1 MKKTKVL
8 ISVVTFLFILSSM
21 SFANGLNLNGIGP
34 RAVAMGGA
42 FVGLADD
49 YSAVFWNPAGL
60 AHIKKKYIAFYGFDI
75 IPSMTYKL
83 EVPGAGQIVDAK
95 SVTKHYL
102 GGLAGYFQPVSDN
115 LVLGLAAYS
124 PSGLGIEWDGKDL
137 AAISG
142 PPGSPNPNIDWKS
155 KIFVISISPTLSYQ
169 VSEQIMLGFALN
181 INYGSFHMD
190 RYAGYEAVANPF
202 FPLLSPDPILY
213 FDFEQQSIE
222 MTGWGFGATF
232 GILVKP
238 SDMFSLGLTVRTP
251 SKIGFSG
258 TATITGL
265 SNLEPVLPVLG
276 LPAVSIPTSSGC
288 EADVTWPM
296 WVAGGIAFKPIP
308 EFTLTFDVQWTQWS
322 KLDEVKLTLAD
333 QVWNVILEEED
344 AKLAFRW
351 EDKAQIR
358 FGAEYWISPKF
369 ALRAGY
375 YYDPGPA
382 PNETRNILLPVTD
395 FNSISGGFGY
405 NVNGVV
411 IDFAVEYLMGKE
423 QTVPFGKTLPP
434 PVGDPAYQ
442 DAMPGVFYVKNIL
455 AIEASIGYKW

>member
-1 MKKTKVL
+1 
-8 ISVVTFLFILSSM
+8 M

-60 AHIKKKYIAFYGFDI
+60 AHVKQKYVAFYGFDV
-75 IPSMTYKL
+75 IPSMDYKL
-83 EVPGAGQIVDAK
+83 ETPIPGVGADAK

-102 GGLAGYFQPVSDN
+102 GGLAGYFHPVSDN
-115 LVLGLAAYS
+115 LVLGLAVYS

-137 AAISG
+137 AGISG
-142 PPGSPNPNIDWKS
+142 PPGSPNPNIEWMS
-155 KIFVISISPTLSYQ
+155 KIFVITTSPTLAYQ
-169 VSEQIMLGFALN
+169 VSDQIMLGFALN
-181 INYGSFHMD
+181 INYGSFHMA
-190 RYAGYEAVANPF
+190 RYAGYEAVPNPY
-202 FPLLSPDPILY
+202 FPFLSPDPFLV
-213 FDFEQQSIE
+213 FDLEQQTIE

-232 GILVKP
+232 GILIKP
-238 SDMFSLGLTVRTP
+238 SDMFSLGVTLRTP
-251 SKIGFSG
+251 SKIAFKGDVGISNIGILAPLVGAPIPATSG
-258 TATITGL
+258 A
-265 SNLEPVLPVLG
+265 
-276 LPAVSIPTSSGC
+276 
-288 EADVTWPM
+288 EADVTWPL
-296 WVAGGIAFKPIP
+296 WIAGGIAFTPIP

-322 KLDEVKLTLAD
+322 KLDEVKLDLAD
-333 QVWNVILEEED
+333 QTWGLILDEED

-358 FGAEYWISPKF
+358 FGAEYRLSPKF

-395 FNSISGGFGY
+395 FNSIAGGFGY
-405 NVNGVV
+405 NVNGVI

-423 QTVPFGKTLPP
+423 QTVPFGKTLDPALG
-434 PVGDPAYQ
+434 GDPDYQ
-442 DAMPGVFYVKNIL
+442 DAMPGVYHVKNIL
-455 AIEASIGYKW
+455 AIEISVGYKW